1 MLIFNLG
8 GIEMSKLTQLIRNIK
23 VRLGK
28 YGSKK
33 IIEKAAIVAIAGA
46 ICLIA
51 GSVLFEDTLKKNNV
65 TTSAAAV
72 NGGKQ
77 EPADPTATET
87 IKHTDVKTKSEMEEN
102 LKSILSQIKGAGKVD
117 VMITFVSGNEAVP
130 AVDVT
135 TSQNTTKEKDKEGG
149 TRDINESNKENS
161 IVYEESQGVKRPFVV
176 KEILPKVKGVVIVA
190 EGAGDAE
197 VRSNLTKAA
206 QALLEVAA
214 HKIQVFQ
221 RKSD

>member
-1 MLIFNLG
+1 MNKPIQ
-8 GIEMSKLTQLIRNIK
+8 IVKKIKL
-23 VRLGK
+23 RLVG

-33 IIEKAAIVAIAGA
+33 IIEKAAIVAIAGV

-65 TTSAAAV
+65 TPAAV
-72 NGGKQ
+72 SVNGDKQ
-77 EPADPTATET
+77 APADQTATET
-87 IKHTDVKTKSEMEEN
+87 IKRTDGESKSEMEEN

-117 VMITFVSGNEAVP
+117 VMITFVSGNESIP

-135 TSQNTTKEKDKEGG
+135 TSQNTTQEKDKEGG
-149 TRDINESNKENS
+149 ARDIKESNKENS
-161 IVYEESQGVKRPFVV
+161 IVYEESQGVKKPFVV

-197 VRSNLTKAA
+197 VSSNLTKAA

-221 RKSD
+221 RRSN

>member
-1 MLIFNLG
+1 MN
-8 GIEMSKLTQLIRNIK
+8 KLTQLIKNIK
-23 VRLGK
+23 AKLSS

-33 IIEKAAIVAIAGA
+33 IIEKAVIVAIAGA

-51 GSVLFEDTLKKNNV
+51 GSVLFEDTIKKNSV
-65 TTSAAAV
+65 TPAAATV
-72 NGGKQ
+72 NGELQ
-77 EPADPTATET
+77 APAHPTAAEAM
-87 IKHTDVKTKSEMEEN
+87 KRTDVEYKSETEEK
-102 LKSILSQIKGAGKVD
+102 LKSILSKIKGAGEVD
-117 VMITFVSGNEAVP
+117 VMITFVSSNEAVP

-135 TSQNTTKEKDKEGG
+135 TSQNTTQEKDKEGG
-149 TRDINESNKENS
+149 TRNINETNKENS
-161 IVYEESQGVKRPFVV
+161 IVYEESQGVKKPFVV

-206 QALLEVAA
+206 QALLEVSA

>member
-1 MLIFNLG
+1 MN
-8 GIEMSKLTQLIRNIK
+8 KLTQIVKKIRL
-23 VRLGK
+23 RLGS

-33 IIEKAAIVAIAGA
+33 IIEKAAIVAIAGV

-51 GSVLFEDTLKKNNV
+51 GSVLFEDTINKNNV
-65 TTSAAAV
+65 TPAAITV
-72 NGGKQ
+72 SGEKQ
-77 EPADPTATET
+77 APVDQTAAET
-87 IKHTDVKTKSEMEEN
+87 IKRTDVESKSEMEEN
-102 LKSILSQIKGAGKVD
+102 LRSILSQINGAGKVD
-117 VMITFVSGNEAVP
+117 VMITFVSGNESVP

-135 TSQNTTKEKDKEGG
+135 TSQNTTQEKDKEGG
-149 TRDINESNKENS
+149 ARDIKENNKENS
-161 IVYEESQGVKRPFVV
+161 IVYEESQGVKKPFVV

-221 RKSD
+221 RRSN

>member
-1 MLIFNLG
+1 MN
-8 GIEMSKLTQLIRNIK
+8 KLTKIMKKIK
-23 VRLGK
+23 LRLVS

-33 IIEKAAIVAIAGA
+33 IIEKAAIVAIAGI

-51 GSVLFEDTLKKNNV
+51 GSVLFEDTQKKNNV
-65 TTSAAAV
+65 GPAAVTVSGEKQVPADQTSA
-72 NGGKQ
+72 
-77 EPADPTATET
+77 ET
-87 IKHTDVKTKSEMEEN
+87 LKRTDVESKSEMEEN
-102 LKSILSQIKGAGKVD
+102 LRSILSQINGAGKVD
-117 VMITFVSGNEAVP
+117 VMITFVSGNESVP

-135 TSQNTTKEKDKEGG
+135 TSQNTTQEKDKEGG
-149 TRDINESNKENS
+149 ARDIKESNKENS
-161 IVYEESQGVKRPFVV
+161 IVYEESQGVKKPFVV
-176 KEILPKVKGVVIVA
+176 KEILPRVKGVVIVA

-221 RKSD
+221 RRRN

>member
-1 MLIFNLG
+1 MN
-8 GIEMSKLTQLIRNIK
+8 KLTQIVKKIK
-23 VRLGK
+23 LKLGS

-33 IIEKAAIVAIAGA
+33 IIEKAAIVAIACV

-51 GSVLFEDTLKKNNV
+51 GSVLFEDTIKKNNV
-65 TTSAAAV
+65 PPAAITFS
-72 NGGKQ
+72 GEKQ
-77 EPADPTATET
+77 APADQTVAEA
-87 IKHTDVKTKSEMEEN
+87 IKRTDVESKSEMEEN
-102 LKSILSQIKGAGKVD
+102 LRSILSQINGAGKVD
-117 VMITFVSGNEAVP
+117 VMITFVSGNESVP

-135 TSQNTTKEKDKEGG
+135 TSQNTTQEKDKEGG
-149 TRDINESNKENS
+149 ARDIKENNKENS
-161 IVYEESQGVKRPFVV
+161 IVYEESQGVKKPFVV

-221 RKSD
+221 RRSN